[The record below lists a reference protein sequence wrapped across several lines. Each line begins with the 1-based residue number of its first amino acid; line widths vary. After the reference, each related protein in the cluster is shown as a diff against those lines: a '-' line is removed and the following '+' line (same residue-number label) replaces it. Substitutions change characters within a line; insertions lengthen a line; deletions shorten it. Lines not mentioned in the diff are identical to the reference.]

1 MATKLYAS
9 ATNMSNITNIRFT
22 EAHNDA
28 TSIITVKAVTSTV
41 DIGDDFEVELG
52 YIGNSENIFKGYV
65 KSIDRASSPTEV
77 TVTGYGKMIRAVDY
91 FLAST
96 SASNPFTR
104 QNIDAEDLVKDLMA
118 EAGLTNFGYDA
129 THFIFATQSPLE
141 INLVSVYDY
150 CKMIADTLA
159 WHVYG
164 DKDGKVWFVE
174 RNPNLMPGDTPEF
187 TITDS
192 DIINLQF
199 SVSERDLRNRIVVY
213 GGNDINAE
221 ATSSTSYDPVLES
234 SRSILPAGFY
244 KTVVASAEWI
254 DNQSMAQMAANY
266 NLALLNRLTVEATL
280 TMVGNPSITARD
292 IVTVN
297 SDSLSLNTDF
307 YVYTI
312 DQNWSSSGFT
322 TTLTLRK

>member
-1 MATKLYAS
+1 MTKKLYAT
-9 ATNMSNITNIRFT
+9 ATSMSNITNIRFT

-28 TSIITVKAVTSTV
+28 APIVTVKAVTSTV

-52 YIGNSENIFKGYV
+52 YVGDSTNIFKGYV
-65 KSIDRASSPTEV
+65 KSIDKSSSPTET

-96 SASNPFTR
+96 NPESPFTR

-118 EAGLTNFGYDA
+118 EAGLTNFGYDP
-129 THFIFATQSPLE
+129 TNFIFATQAPLE

-159 WHVYG
+159 WHIYA
-164 DKDGKVWFVE
+164 DSNGKVWFVE
-174 RNPNLMPGDTPEF
+174 RNPHLMSGDTPIV

-192 DIINLQF
+192 VISNLQF
-199 SVSERDLRNRIVVY
+199 AVSERDLRNRIVVY
-213 GGNDINAE
+213 GRNNIHAE
-221 ATSSTSYDPVLES
+221 ALSSTSYDPVLES

-244 KTVVASAEWI
+244 KTVVASADWI
-254 DNQSMAQMAANY
+254 DTQSMAQKAADY
-266 NLALLNRLTVEATL
+266 NLDLLNRLTVEATL
-280 TMVGNPSITARD
+280 VMEGNPNISARD

-297 SDSLSLNTDF
+297 SASLSLNTDF